1 MRRKSVWSCAIV
13 LLMAWPAG
21 AQPVPLTRLAT
32 ANWQTA
38 GVTPNGGIPARTTI
52 CATLR
57 ASTYNDGVNDA
68 APGIQ
73 AAVTAC
79 PVGQT
84 VLLSAGTF
92 KVLSVITVNK
102 GITVRGAG
110 AGVTTL
116 KKTNG
121 VVRPARVSVGQPT
134 AGDPSAIFIVGASPF
149 PHFQNGSAVTLTANA
164 TQGARSVTLAS
175 VAGLSVGQFVEV
187 AEDQFYTG
195 TWQTMPLTSG
205 AANPYQVWGGD
216 RVNFSRYRLAA
227 APSATVV
234 SSQAIGDTITTAV
247 AHHMPVNALIWL
259 NTSHVGATFSPA
271 YTDGKYFI
279 VTVPT
284 STTMTLKTYESQ
296 TAVDITI
303 GGTGGGIES
312 GRAYTTF
319 SAGPADGPLGWFN
332 RGLGYLYGEV
342 KEISAIVG
350 RTVTFTSPFTDT
362 YRTTHAAKVA
372 ISDTAY
378 TSNAGIESMT
388 LFGGAR
394 GAIEFLAAAKS
405 WAKNVE
411 IVEWGGHG
419 IEILASHRIEVTGCY
434 IRRAAWPVPGGGGY
448 AIALTDNSSE
458 ALITN
463 TITIDT
469 NKNIVAN
476 AGGAG
481 SVVSYN
487 YFDDSY
493 IWYDETWQ
501 EVSANASHFA
511 GPHHVL
517 FEGNRA
523 VNFDSDF
530 THGSAYS
537 HTILRNHLVGTRL
550 NVPGSVN
557 SRTLGLNNYQKNF
570 SAIGNVLGLPG
581 QMTGW
586 LLTYAGSWF
595 TEKFIYKIGYEAGD
609 ANQAEETSTTTSF
622 IEGDNYNYLNNN
634 IRTAATDVVPNSYY
648 LSAAPSFFGTCAWP
662 WVTSRASTKYATL
675 PAKARYDAGQGNDT
689 VTDRCGAVS
698 SGAGIRRRLRG
709 E

>member
-1 MRRKSVWSCAIV
+1 MMQHTIVWAGVGILMSAWSV
-13 LLMAWPAG
+13 G
-21 AQPVPLTRLAT
+21 GQPVPTSRLAV

-38 GVTPNGGIPARTTI
+38 GVTPNGGIPARATI
-52 CATLR
+52 CSTILAATFKNGADD
-57 ASTYNDGVNDA
+57 ASA
-68 APGIQ
+68 RIQ
-73 AAVTAC
+73 AAVNAC
-79 PVGQT
+79 PVGQA
-84 VLLSAGTF
+84 VLLGAGTF
-92 KVLSVITVNK
+92 KVLSVITINK

-116 KKTNG
+116 IKTNG
-121 VVRPARVSVGQPT
+121 VTRPANVAAGQPT
-134 AGDPSAIFIVGASPF
+134 AADSSAIFIVGASPF
-149 PHFQNGSAVTLTANA
+149 PHFQNGSALTLTANA
-164 TQGARSVTLAS
+164 MQGATSVTLNS
-175 VAGLSVGQFVEV
+175 VAGLRVGQFVEV
-187 AEDQFYTG
+187 AEDQYYTG

-216 RVNFSRYRLAA
+216 RVNFARYRLAA

-234 SSQAIGDTITTAV
+234 STDAATDTLTTSA
-247 AHHMPVNALIWL
+247 AHNMPVNSLIYL
-259 NTSHVGATFSPA
+259 SGHRGSVFSPV
-271 YTDGKYFI
+271 YDDGKYFI

-284 STTMTLKTYESQ
+284 STTMTLKTYNSQ
-296 TAVDITI
+296 AAVDITT
-303 GGTGGGIES
+303 GGTGGTIES

-319 SAGPADGPLGWFN
+319 SAGPPDGPLSWFN
-332 RGLGYLYGEV
+332 RGLGYVYGEV
-342 KEISAIVG
+342 KEISAISG

-362 YRTTHAAKVA
+362 YRTSHTAKVA

-394 GAIEFLAAAKS
+394 GAVEFLAAAKS

-448 AIALTDNSSE
+448 AIAFTDNSSE
-458 ALITN
+458 ILVTN

-493 IWYDETWQ
+493 IWYDESWQ

-537 HTILRNHLVGTRL
+537 HTVLRNHLVGLRL
-550 NVPGSVN
+550 NFPGTGN
-557 SRTLGLNNYQKNF
+557 SRTIGLNNYQLNF
-570 SAIGNVLGLPG
+570 SAIGNVLGQPG
-581 QMTGW
+581 TISDW
-586 LLTYAGSWF
+586 VLTYAGTWF
-595 TEKFIYKIGYEAGD
+595 TSKFVYKIGYDAGD
-609 ANQAEETSTTTSF
+609 ANQAEETGTVNSF
-622 IEGDNYNYLNNN
+622 IDGDNYNYLNNN
-634 IRTAATDVVPNSYY
+634 IRTAAKGTVPDSYY
-648 LSAAPSFFGTCAWP
+648 LSARPSFFGTCTWP
-662 WVTSRASTKYATL
+662 WVTPSGGTKTYTL
-675 PAKARYDAGQGNDT
+675 PAKARYDAGQANDT
-689 VTDRCGAVS
+689 TTDRCGAA
-698 SGAGIRRRLRG
+698 SGARSK
-709 E
+709 